1 MGIFLGLAAALGWG
15 GADFLARHS
24 ARRIGSYSTFVF
36 IQCVGLAVLTLYL
49 VIVGDRHWSGLSA
62 ALADP
67 SRQAWEWAIAA
78 GLLNMAATVSLYR
91 AFAVGK
97 AALVAPIGASYPAL
111 TILLALAAGERPG
124 RLRAL
129 GIPIVL
135 VGMSV
140 VSIPR
145 WGPAGAA
152 TKVGGGRSARGD
164 HGVGW
169 ALAAAAGFG
178 VLFWLIGF
186 HVAGV
191 LGGVLPVWLFRLMG
205 AVALPF
211 LILQPGARPAVS
223 REGTWWP
230 LVGAGLLDTT
240 AFVSNNIGLT
250 TEQVSVVTVLS
261 SLFGAVTLLLAWI
274 FLRERLSARQ
284 WLGVGLILVGV
295 VLVSL

>member
-1 MGIFLGLAAALGWG
+1 LGILLGLAAALGWG
-15 GADFLARHS
+15 SADFLARHS

-36 IQCVGLAVLTLYL
+36 IQCVGLVGLSLYL
-49 VIVGDRHWSGLSA
+49 VIARDRHWSGLSA
-62 ALADP
+62 ALVDP
-67 SRQAWEWAIAA
+67 ARQAWEWAIVG
-78 GLLNMAATVSLYR
+78 GLLNIAATVSLYR

-97 AALVAPIGASYPAL
+97 AALVAPIGACYPAL
-111 TILLALAAGERPG
+111 TILLALAAGERPD

-135 VGMSV
+135 AGMILA
-140 VSIPR
+140 SIPR
-145 WGPAGAA
+145 WSPAGLAL
-152 TKVGGGRSARGD
+152 KVGGGRRPRAER
-164 HGVGW
+164 GVGW

-205 AVALPF
+205 AAALPF
-211 LILQPGARPAVS
+211 LILQPRAWPAVS
-223 REGTWWP
+223 RGGLWWP
-230 LVGAGLLDTT
+230 LVSAGLLDTT

-284 WLGVGLILVGV
+284 WLGIGLILAGV